1 LKFSEYF
8 NEWLYGENGYYRGV
22 GQVGKKGDFLTS
34 PSVSMFFAGALANKF
49 VSLVMEGKLSKDA
62 IICEFGANSLF
73 AVKDFASFLAG
84 LAPDLLKTV
93 KFVIVEKQ
101 FEAAEFQKKEL
112 AKVFGDIRFDV
123 VESLAGYE
131 ECEAFVYANE
141 IFDSFGC
148 ELIMNG
154 KTAIVESH
162 KIEFAGNDNDVL
174 TKAARLGIQ
183 KGELSIG
190 YEEFASMLYGSFKK
204 SYFVTFDYGQEYPRN
219 DFSIRVYKEH
229 NTQPLFGID
238 DLTHYFGS
246 CDITYDVN
254 FSHLREAFEGA
265 GFDCLE
271 YKNQSSALIDFG
283 ITDLLELYLQKADEE
298 AYLKEAAKVKML
310 IAPNGFGERFK
321 MISFKKGV

>member
-1 LKFSEYF
+1 MKFSEYF
-8 NEWLYGENGYYRGV
+8 NEWLYGKNGYYKGV

-49 VSLVMEGKLSKDA
+49 VSLVKEGRLSQDA

-101 FEAAEFQKKEL
+101 PEAAEFQKKEL
-112 AKVFGDIRFDV
+112 SEFFGDIRFDV
-123 VESLAGYE
+123 VESLTGYE
-131 ECEAFVYANE
+131 ECDAFVYANE
-141 IFDSFGC
+141 IFDAFGC

-154 KTAIVESH
+154 KMAIVESH
-162 KIEFAGNDNDVL
+162 KIEFAGNDSDVL
-174 TKAARLGIQ
+174 AKAAKFGIQ

-190 YEEFASMLYGSFKK
+190 YEEFASMLYASFKK
-204 SYFVTFDYGQEYPRN
+204 IYFFTFDYGQEYPRN

-229 NTQPLFGID
+229 DTQPLFGID
-238 DLTHYFGS
+238 DLASYFGS
-246 CDITYDVN
+246 SDITYDVN
-254 FSHLREAFEGA
+254 FSHLQEAFRDV
-265 GFDCLE
+265 GFEYLE

-283 ITDLLELYLQKADEE
+283 ITELLELYLQKAGED

-321 MISFKKGV
+321 MISFKKGG